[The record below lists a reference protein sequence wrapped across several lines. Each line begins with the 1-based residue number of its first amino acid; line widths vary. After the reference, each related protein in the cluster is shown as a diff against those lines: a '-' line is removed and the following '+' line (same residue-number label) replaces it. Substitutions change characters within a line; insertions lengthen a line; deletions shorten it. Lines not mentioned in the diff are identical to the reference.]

1 MLKSPTNRREVGLL
15 FLVRF
20 MVLIS
25 RKNRRDL
32 YTQLFNDGVMV
43 VEKNS
48 AKKFHQDVTDCPNLV
63 AMMALKSLASRGLVI
78 EKFSW
83 GWHYY
88 TLNDEG
94 IAYLRDFLALPT
106 EALPTTLTKGAG
118 RANEKEARPERASK
132 WGRDQ
137 E

>member
-1 MLKSPTNRREVGLL
+1 
-15 FLVRF
+15 

-25 RKNRRDL
+25 RKQRRDL

-43 VEKNS
+43 VEHNF
-48 AKKFHQDVTDCPNLV
+48 AKKFHQDVKDCPNLV
-63 AMMALKSLASRGLVI
+63 ALMALKSLKSRGLVT
-78 EKFSW
+78 ESFSW

-94 IAYLRDFLALPT
+94 INYVREQIGLPETALPNT
-106 EALPTTLTKGAG
+106 MTKVEGSAE
-118 RANEKEARPERASK
+118 REARPERASK

>member
-1 MLKSPTNRREVGLL
+1 
-15 FLVRF
+15 

-32 YTQLFNDGVMV
+32 YTQLFNDGVMA

-48 AKKFHQDVTDCPNLV
+48 AKKFHQDVKDCANLV
-63 AMMALKSLASRGLVI
+63 AMMALKSLASRGLVA

-94 IAYLRDFLALPT
+94 IVYLREFLALPAS
-106 EALPTTLTKGAG
+106 ALPNTQTKTETSG
-118 RANEKEARPERASK
+118 EKEARPERASK